1 MNPSPTLSRPFDRR
15 QFLRFAG
22 LGGAAIGGAA
32 VLAACSTGSPT
43 SGASTTAAAAAGSF
57 GTIGLALSWIKNV
70 EFAGEYFATEKG
82 YFTSAGFDEVTLLA
96 GGGQTS
102 PVETVVSGQA
112 LVGLVADG
120 SQVGASVSQ
129 GAPIK
134 IIGAHLVK
142 SASCLLSLQEKT
154 PIKTLADVKGKKIGL
169 QASVIPEFQALL
181 ELNGMTIDDIEV
193 VTVQYDIAPLIS
205 GACDAFCSFATNEPL
220 IAEADGY
227 TPVIMYFADYGLP
240 LVGDAIIATEDTI
253 SSKRD
258 LLKAFLKAESQ
269 GWADAINDPAQS
281 ATYAVTKFGADQD
294 LNQDQQVA
302 EIKAQSL
309 LMVDA
314 DVLKNG
320 LLTITDDLIAGN
332 VKAMVALGYTVTA
345 DMFDL
350 SLLNEVYSENP
361 DLIVS
366 LPVSTAS

>member
-1 MNPSPTLSRPFDRR
+1 MNPSPALSRPFDRR

-22 LGGAAIGGAA
+22 IGGAAIGGAA

-43 SGASTTAAAAAGSF
+43 SVASTAAAAAGSF

-70 EFAGEYFATEKG
+70 EFAGEYFATDKG

-142 SASCLLSLQEKT
+142 SASCLLSLEEKT
-154 PIKTLADVKGKKIGL
+154 PIKTLAEVKGKKIGL

-220 IAEADGY
+220 IAEEDGY

-253 SSKRD
+253 NSKRD

-269 GWADAINDPAQS
+269 GWADAINNPTQS

-320 LLTITDDLIAGN
+320 LLTISDDLIAGN

-350 SLLNEVYSENP
+350 SLLKEVYSENP